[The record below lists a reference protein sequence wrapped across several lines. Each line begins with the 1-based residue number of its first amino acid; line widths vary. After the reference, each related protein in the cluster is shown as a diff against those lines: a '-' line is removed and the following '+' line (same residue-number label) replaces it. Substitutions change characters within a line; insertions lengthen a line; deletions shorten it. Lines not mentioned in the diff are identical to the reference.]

1 MRIKVLACAVVA
13 ALTVACS
20 LVEPRKHIE
29 HRREL
34 RASKNYTPWREALP
48 IIQRRCA
55 EVTSY
60 YQGHDRIVLVGF
72 GKGESEAGDDSLAT
86 ISPRIDQIME
96 VLDAC
101 HPDPRSISGIIE

>member
-1 MRIKVLACAVVA
+1 MRIKYLACAVVV
-13 ALTVACS
+13 ALTAACT
-20 LVEPRKHIE
+20 LIEPRSHLE
-29 HRREL
+29 NRRQL
-34 RASKNYTPWREALP
+34 RASKNYTPWREALA

-72 GKGESEAGDDSLAT
+72 GESEKDGDSLAT
-86 ISPRIDQIME
+86 ISPRIDQIMD

-101 HPDPRSISGIIE
+101 HPDPRSVSGIIE

>member
-1 MRIKVLACAVVA
+1 
-13 ALTVACS
+13 
-20 LVEPRKHIE
+20 VEPRSHIE
-29 HRREL
+29 NRRQL
-34 RASKNYTPWREALP
+34 RASKDYTPWNKALP

-60 YQGHDRIVLVGF
+60 YQGHDRVVLVGF
-72 GKGESEAGDDSLAT
+72 GGGEGDDDSLAT